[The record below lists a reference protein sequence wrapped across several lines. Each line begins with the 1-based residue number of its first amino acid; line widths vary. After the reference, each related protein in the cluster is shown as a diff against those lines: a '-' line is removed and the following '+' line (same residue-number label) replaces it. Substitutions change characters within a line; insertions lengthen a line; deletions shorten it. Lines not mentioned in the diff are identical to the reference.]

1 MSEVELSQPMPQ
13 AKEDARALLARLY
26 REIGISAVS
35 AALQLQDLP
44 ATERKPAAERSAP
57 AMASD
62 DNLAA

>member
-1 MSEVELSQPMPQ
+1 MSEVELSQTMPQ

-44 ATERKPAAERSAP
+44 VTERKASADRSAP
-57 AMASD
+57 VTANS

>member
-1 MSEVELSQPMPQ
+1 MSEVELSQTMPQ

-35 AALQLQDLP
+35 AALHLQDLP
-44 ATERKPAAERSAP
+44 TTERKPSVDRSAP
-57 AMASD
+57 LTARG

>member
-1 MSEVELSQPMPQ
+1 MSEVELSQTMPQ

-44 ATERKPAAERSAP
+44 ATERKPTADRSTPVTARG
-57 AMASD
+57 D
-62 DNLAA
+62 ILAA